1 MVSVWMD
8 VWCCGEVLQGAI
20 PLVFRPLTYI
30 NASEKLLKRITD
42 PTVSTDENKYNLAAA
57 GSVESFVSV
66 WKMSISVGEPAYLG
80 S

>member
-30 NASEKLLKRITD
+30 KASEKLLKRRITD
-42 PTVSTDENKYNLAAA
+42 PTVSTEEYNYSLAAA
-57 GSVESFVSV
+57 GSVE
-66 WKMSISVGEPAYLG
+66 
-80 S
+80 